1 MSKQPRD
8 KSGKNVPLSDA
19 LDDSFYPPSISDDG
33 IDEQARRDREARL
46 ARDRAALENPR
57 VHRVHDMKYADK
69 QPRKGRAARH
79 DDEPF
84 PDHLPDHL
92 GEDGLPLPRSLSD
105 KMFGISFWGWVR
117 LGVLC
122 LTAGAIFEAGG
133 FNPFAPAFTWS
144 SVPAELLQGVIN
156 VFTWSVGT
164 AWRPLLLGAVAIIP
178 IWLVWRLITVPFRH

>member
-8 KSGKNVPLSDA
+8 KSGKDVPPSDT
-19 LDDSFYPPSISDDG
+19 LDDSFYPPSIPEDG

-46 ARDRAALENPR
+46 ARDRAALEDPR
-57 VHRVHDMKYADK
+57 AHRVHEMKYTDK
-69 QPRKGRAARH
+69 QPRKGRAPRH
-79 DDEPF
+79 EEDEELPA
-84 PDHLPDHL
+84 HLDE
-92 GEDGLPLPRSLSD
+92 GGVPLPRSISD
-105 KMFGISFWGWVR
+105 KMFGISFWGWIR

-133 FNPFAPAFTWS
+133 FNPFAPAFTWR
-144 SVPAELLQGVIN
+144 SVPADLLQGVIN

-164 AWRPLLLGAVAIIP
+164 AWRPLLFGAIAIIP